1 VDTNFTKLINWEKVK
16 TYEDLAII
24 LRAYAET
31 FDRSDVTS
39 RSGDFVDGHA
49 KRAIL
54 EQFER
59 LAAMMQAFP
68 NQMHV
73 RPTFNYSYNEGHRKN
88 AN

>member
-1 VDTNFTKLINWEKVK
+1 MDINFTKLINWEKVE
-16 TYEDLAII
+16 TYEDLATI
-24 LRAYAET
+24 LRAYAEA
-31 FDRSDVTS
+31 FNRSDVTS

-54 EQFER
+54 EQLER

-68 NQMHV
+68 NQMYV
-73 RPTFNYSYNEGHRKN
+73 RPTFNYSHNEGHRKN